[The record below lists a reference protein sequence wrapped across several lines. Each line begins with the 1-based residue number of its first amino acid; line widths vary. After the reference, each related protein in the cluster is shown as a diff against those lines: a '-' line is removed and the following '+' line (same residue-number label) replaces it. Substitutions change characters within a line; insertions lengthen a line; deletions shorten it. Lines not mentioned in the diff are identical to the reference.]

1 MNSHSIHPTAL
12 VTSLWTNRRL
22 IRTLVKREVL
32 GRYRGS
38 VLGIFWSFF
47 HPLLMLGVYSFVF
60 GEIFKS
66 RFADNSH
73 SRIEFTLLLFAGLLI
88 FNLFAECIN
97 KAPTLILNHANFVK
111 KVVFP
116 LEILPWVAI
125 GSALFHT
132 IISLCVWILA
142 HAFLLGWPQPTILL
156 LPFILVPFSCLLVG
170 ISWMLASL
178 GVYLRDINQVVT
190 LGVSSLMFISPI
202 FYPVASLPENIRTIL
217 YANPLTPVIEWTRQ
231 VMYWGE
237 IPDLSGILMF
247 TFACGSICWI
257 GFFWF
262 QKTRKGFADVV

>member
-1 MNSHSIHPTAL
+1 MKSHSTHPAAL
-12 VTSLWTNRRL
+12 MTSLWTNRRL
-22 IRTLVKREVL
+22 ILTLVRREVL

-47 HPLLMLGVYSFVF
+47 HPLLMLGVYTFVF

-66 RFADNSH
+66 RFADNSN
-73 SRIEFTLLLFAGLLI
+73 SKIEFTLLLFAGLLI
-88 FNLFAECIN
+88 FNLFSECIN

-116 LEILPWVAI
+116 LEILPWVAV

-132 IISLCVWILA
+132 IISLCVWTLA
-142 HAFLLGWPQPTILL
+142 HILFLGLPQPTLLL
-156 LPFILVPFSCLLVG
+156 LPFILLPFACLLVG
-170 ISWMLASL
+170 MTWMLASL

-202 FYPVASLPENIRTIL
+202 FYPVASLPESIRPIL

-231 VMYWGE
+231 VMYWGK
-237 IPDLSGILMF
+237 IPDPVAILSFSFFCGI
-247 TFACGSICWI
+247 TCWI